1 MPGPARVVL
10 CAVAVA
16 LSAVTAARPV
26 IAAGDAPAV
35 AADQEWFV
43 ARQAL
48 STPALDDK
56 LVTSQGG
63 FPGVPDAVWVV
74 GASRQWPLGG
84 PSSPWRVGTF
94 ASLGAAE
101 AAAAQKRVRLV
112 QGYFGPRL
120 AYHVGP
126 ARWVS
131 AEAGVGLA
139 AGVSALTLF
148 QDPLKSLKDALDRG
162 HESTLWR
169 LTVAV
174 VPEVSVRVKVHPRV
188 GLQLSAAYLYD
199 TGWAGGWRNAWG
211 AALSDAPGERLSGPR
226 YRLSLVLT
234 SGELQE
240 APRPEQPPQPRQ
252 AFLGVRVVSLDVPT
266 ASRLRLNDTRGALVV
281 QVLPGSPADRAGL
294 MRDDVIRRFG
304 NVEILS
310 AQHMAQ
316 ELQRYRPGDWVYV
329 QVWRVETRYWLFK
342 RGQLVD
348 MMVQLGE
355 EPQGW

>member
-1 MPGPARVVL
+1 MRGPGRVIL
-10 CAVAVA
+10 CAVAVV
-16 LSAVTAARPV
+16 LSAVTAARPAV
-26 IAAGDAPAV
+26 TAGEAPA
-35 AADQEWFV
+35 AATEEEWFV
-43 ARQAL
+43 ARQGL
-48 STPALDDK
+48 STPALDGA
-56 LVTSQGG
+56 LASSGQG
-63 FPGVPDAVWVV
+63 FAGVPDWLWVV
-74 GASRQWPLGG
+74 GTGRQWPLGG

-94 ASLGAAE
+94 ATVGAAE
-101 AAAAQKRVRLV
+101 AAGQRQVRLV
-112 QGYFGPRL
+112 QGYWGPRL
-120 AYHVGP
+120 AYRVTR

-148 QDPLKSLKDALDRG
+148 HQPLNKLGEATKTP

-174 VPEVSVRVKVHPRV
+174 VPEVSVRFNLHPRV

-211 AALSDAPGERLSGPR
+211 DALSDAPAEPLSGPR
-226 YRLSLVLT
+226 YRLALVLT
-234 SGELQE
+234 PGEWRA

-266 ASRLRLNDTRGALVV
+266 ASRLRLSDTRGALVV

-304 NVEILS
+304 NAEVLS
-310 AQHMAQ
+310 AQHLAQ

-355 EPQGW
+355 EPQGR